1 MSWFKEYLRI
11 RTNNHR
17 QQINNNCGI
26 GF

>member
-11 RTNNHR
+11 RSNNHR